1 MAVPDTKVFVQ
12 FDLEASSAAF
22 FTLDDSVQGV
32 LDGIYGLGG
41 DVLEDV
47 TQFVSTITIGRG
59 KSRELDRF
67 TAGQASI
74 TFHND
79 NRWFDP
85 FYVESPYFEQFVPK
99 RQVVI
104 ETNGVRQFVGYIDD
118 IDLQY
123 NLGNKSFATISC
135 SDAFSQLTS
144 KTLTGFTNVVEKS
157 GDRVGTILSRTEVDW
172 PIAERNLDTG
182 QQTLQADVVDEG
194 TNVLTYLQLVEQS
207 EPGAL
212 FIAKDG
218 KVTFKDRT
226 YQAPATETIVFS
238 DETIAN
244 GVPYNNIEVVY
255 GSENLYNRITITR
268 VGGTPQVADS
278 TTSQAI
284 YGIQAL
290 NQDGLLMETDTDAE
304 YLAGLLL
311 NQYELP
317 ELRFSSV
324 GFTLHDKSQ
333 ATQNLLCG
341 LEISDVVRVIFT
353 PNNVGDPISEYAVI
367 TGISH
372 SIGIDRHTIDF
383 EFGSSVGL
391 AFVLD
396 SDVYGVLG
404 GNLPLYDDALST
416 YDDTDVNYD
425 GTPINV
431 QLYGLGY

>member
-41 DVLEDV
+41 DLLEDV
-47 TQFVSTITIGRG
+47 TAYVANISIGRG
-59 KSRELDRF
+59 KSQELDRF
-67 TAGQASI
+67 TAGQASV

-85 FYVESPYFEQFVPK
+85 FYVDSPYYEQFVPK
-99 RQVVI
+99 RQIVI
-104 ETNGVRQFVGYIDD
+104 ETNGVRQFTGYIDD

-123 NLGNKSFATISC
+123 NLGNKSFATITC
-135 SDAFSQLTS
+135 SDAFSRLSSTN
-144 KTLTGFTNVVEKS
+144 LNGFTNVVEKS
-157 GDRVGTILSRTEVDW
+157 GDRVGTILSRPEVDW

-182 QQTLQADVVDEG
+182 QQTLLADVVDAG
-194 TNVLTYLQLVEQS
+194 TNALTYLQLVELS

-212 FIAKDG
+212 FIGKDG

-238 DETIAN
+238 DTNIAN
-244 GVPYNNIEVVY
+244 GVAYNNIEVVY

-268 VGGTPQVADS
+268 TGGTAQVADS
-278 TTSQAI
+278 LESQAI

-290 NQDGLLMETDTDAE
+290 NQDGLLMETDADAE

-311 NQYELP
+311 NQYQLP

-324 GFTLHDKSQ
+324 GFTLHDKTE
-333 ATQNLLCG
+333 ALQNLLCG
-341 LEISDVVRVIFT
+341 LEIGDVIRIIFT
-353 PNNVGDPISEYAVI
+353 PNGIGDPISEYAVI
-367 TGISH
+367 NGISH
-372 SIGIDRHTIDF
+372 SVGIDRHNINF

-404 GNLPLYDDALST
+404 GNLPLYDDSST
-416 YDDTDVNYD
+416 SYDTTVKYD
-425 GTPINV
+425 GEPINV

>member
-1 MAVPDTKVFVQ
+1 MAVPETRVYVQ

-41 DVLEDV
+41 NVLEDV
-47 TQFVSTITIGRG
+47 TQFVANISIGRG

-85 FYVESPYFEQFVPK
+85 FYVDSPYFEQFVPK
-99 RQVVI
+99 KQVVI

-135 SDAFSQLTS
+135 SDAFAQLTS
-144 KTLTGFTNVVEKS
+144 KTLTGFTNVVQTS
-157 GDRVGTILSRTEVDW
+157 GERVGTILSRPEVDW
-172 PIAERNLDTG
+172 PVAERNLDTG

-194 TNVLTYLQLVEQS
+194 ANALTYLQLVEQS

-244 GVPYNNIEVVY
+244 GVAYNNIEVVY

-268 VGGTPQVADS
+268 AGGTAQVADDLS
-278 TTSQAI
+278 SQSI

-290 NQDGLLMETDTDAE
+290 NQDGLLMQTDTDAE

-311 NQYELP
+311 YQYKLP

-324 GFTLHDKSQ
+324 GFTLHDKAQ
-333 ATQNLLCG
+333 ATQDLLCAI
-341 LEISDVVRVIFT
+341 EISDVVRVIFT

-383 EFGSSVGL
+383 EFGSSVAL
-391 AFVLD
+391 SFVLD
-396 SDVYGVLG
+396 SNVYGVLG
-404 GNLPLYDDALST
+404 GTDTAYDNSAIS
-416 YDDTDVNYD
+416 YDQAVNYD
-425 GTPINV
+425 GEPINL
-431 QLYGLGY
+431 QLYGLGF